1 MLFVAGVARQG
12 NGEEEG
18 SAMPDMTLIIGNRNY
33 SSWSLRAWLAMRM
46 AGLAFEEIVIPLDQP
61 ETESRIREHSAAGR
75 VPVLHH
81 GDLTIWDSLAICEYA
96 AELAPAALL
105 WPEDRDARATARSVS
120 AEMHAGFTVL
130 RAALPMNI
138 RADRPDLRI
147 PADLQADIDRVCTIW
162 CDCRRYFGT
171 AGQFLFGGFSVAD
184 AMYAPVV
191 ARLHSYRIEVD
202 GTVQDYIEAV
212 RSLPAMQEWA
222 AAGAAEPWVLEREE
236 VGEPDA

>member
-18 SAMPDMTLIIGNRNY
+18 SAMPDMTLIVGNRNY

-61 ETESRIREHSAAGR
+61 ETESRIREHSPAGR

-81 GDLTIWDSLAICEYA
+81 GDLTIWDSMAICEYA
-96 AELAPAALL
+96 AELAPEAHL
-105 WPEDRDARATARSVS
+105 WPADRGARATARSVS
-120 AEMHAGFTVL
+120 AEMHSGFTVL
-130 RAALPMNI
+130 RTALPMNI
-138 RADRPDLRI
+138 RADRPGLRI
-147 PADLQADIDRVCTIW
+147 PADLQADIDRVHAIW
-162 CDCRRYFGT
+162 RDCRRHFG
-171 AGQFLFGGFSVAD
+171 AHGGFLFGGFSIAD

-191 ARLHSYRIEVD
+191 ARLHTYRITAD
-202 GTVQDYIEAV
+202 DTVQDYIDAV

-222 AAGAAEPWVLEREE
+222 AAAPAEPWVLEREE
-236 VGEPDA
+236 VGGP

>member
-1 MLFVAGVARQG
+1 MLFVAGAARQG

-46 AGLAFEEIVIPLDQP
+46 VGLTFEEILIPLDQP
-61 ETESRIREHSAAGR
+61 ETESRIREHSPAGR

-81 GDLTIWDSLAICEYA
+81 GDLTVWDSLAICEYA
-96 AELAPAALL
+96 AELAPAAHL
-105 WPEDRDARATARSVS
+105 WPEDRGARATARSVS
-120 AEMHAGFTVL
+120 AEMHSGFTAL

-138 RADRPDLRI
+138 RVDRPGLPI
-147 PADLQADIDRVCTIW
+147 PADLQADIDRICDVW
-162 CDCRRYFGT
+162 RDCRQNFG
-171 AGQFLFGGFSVAD
+171 AGGPFLFGGFSIVD
-184 AMYAPVV
+184 AVYAPVV
-191 ARLHSYRIEVD
+191 ARFHTYRVAVD
-202 GTVQDYIEAV
+202 GTVQDYMTAI

-236 VGEPDA
+236 VGEL